1 MKSVFLTLPSF
12 QVKCRH
18 CGKSFSRSDALK
30 RHVRYAHSRV
40 GSAPAVQVTDD
51 AGPAASPN
59 PPPDDLPVTP
69 PLVSLTDES
78 VFPSA
83 AVKRQLM
90 ETYDDDL
97 AEFILAH
104 WRHVRTITMV
114 RDPFN
119 TVRQVRLTVPKMQL
133 GAALRKL
140 LMDVVGTQRS
150 AFKFDMAF
158 TTVNRDKQSS
168 EKVLR
173 YAEKNSLLF
182 GEKGPVL
189 VGGMDDIPDVMELLH
204 TDNVFNVST
213 S

>member
-1 MKSVFLTLPSF
+1 M
-12 QVKCRH
+12 RH
-18 CGKSFSRSDALK
+18 
-30 RHVRYAHSRV
+30 AHK
-40 GSAPAVQVTDD
+40 GSAPMVQVD
-51 AGPAASPN
+51 AGPDAPPI

-69 PLVSLTDES
+69 LLVSLTDES
-78 VFPSA
+78 VFPTA

-189 VGGMDDIPDVMELLH
+189 VGGVDDIPDVMELLH

-213 S
+213 P

>member
-1 MKSVFLTLPSF
+1 M
-12 QVKCRH
+12 RH
-18 CGKSFSRSDALK
+18 
-30 RHVRYAHSRV
+30 AHK
-40 GSAPAVQVTDD
+40 GSATMVQVD
-51 AGPAASPN
+51 AVPLPAPPI

-69 PLVSLTDES
+69 LLVSLTDES

-140 LMDVVGTQRS
+140 LMDVVGTQTS
-150 AFKFDMAF
+150 SFKFDMAF

-213 S
+213 P